1 MLFVIHAFDIENG
14 RDLRR
19 AHTEAHVEYLKSQPS
34 KVHLAGPLLEEGG
47 EAPIGSM
54 LVIEAPDAERAREF
68 SRNDPYTQAGLFAEV
83 HVTAWRKTVGWT
95 D

>member
-1 MLFVIHAFDIENG
+1 MLFVIHAFDIEDG

-19 AHTEAHVEYLKSQPS
+19 AHTQAHVEYLKSQPL
-34 KVHLAGPLLEEGG
+34 KVCLAGPLLG
-47 EAPIGSM
+47 EDGDTPIGSM

-68 SRNDPYTQAGLFAEV
+68 SRNDPYTKAGLFADV
-83 HVTAWRKTVGWT
+83 HVTAWRKTVGWA